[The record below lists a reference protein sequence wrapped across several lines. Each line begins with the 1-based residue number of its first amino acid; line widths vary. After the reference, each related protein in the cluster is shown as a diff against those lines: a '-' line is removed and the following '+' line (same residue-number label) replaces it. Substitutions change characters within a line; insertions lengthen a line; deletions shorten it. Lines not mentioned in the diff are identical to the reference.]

1 MELTRPSEL
10 KALLER
16 HGLQLARRFGQHF
29 LVDRNHLEKILAAAA
44 LTPDDTVLEIGP
56 GAGVLTRELAKHAG
70 AVVSIELDRNLPAV
84 LADVMAEFSNWRLI
98 EADALKYDWSTLG
111 ATKVVANIP
120 YNITSPLIVKMLEHR
135 PVFSS
140 ITLLVQKEVAD
151 RAKATP
157 DSGTYGSLSV
167 FMQFYA
173 AVSVPATVPRNAFF
187 PPPKV
192 ESAILHLTPHATPPV
207 DVPSPE
213 AFFAVSRA
221 AFGQRRKMLLGAL
234 SHGMDRP
241 REEILAALNAA
252 RVTPD
257 RRAETLSLDE
267 IAAIACA
274 LQPLVPHGAASS
286 PEG

>member
-16 HGLQLARRFGQHF
+16 HGLQLSRRFGQHF
-29 LVDRNHLEKILAAAA
+29 LVDRNHLEKIVAAAA
-44 LTPDDTVLEIGP
+44 LTHDDTVLEIGP
-56 GAGVLTRELAKHAG
+56 GAGVLTRELAARAG
-70 AVVSIELDRNLPAV
+70 AVVSIELDRNLPPV
-84 LADVMAEFSNWRLI
+84 LAEVMAEFDNWRLI

-120 YNITSPLIVKMLEHR
+120 YNITSPLLVRMLEQR
-135 PVFSS
+135 PPFAS

-157 DSGTYGSLSV
+157 DSDAYGSLSV

-173 AVSVPATVPRNAFF
+173 AVFVPALVPRGAFF

-192 ESAILHLTPHATPPV
+192 DSAILHLVPHPQPPV

-221 AFGQRRKMLLGAL
+221 AFGQRRKVLLGAL

-241 REEILAALNAA
+241 RDQILAALEATG
-252 RVTPD
+252 VDPQ
-257 RRAETLSLDE
+257 RRAETLHLEE
-267 IAAIACA
+267 IAALARALASPIA
-274 LQPLVPHGAASS
+274 S
-286 PEG
+286 

>member
-44 LTPDDTVLEIGP
+44 LTPNDTVLEIGP
-56 GAGVLTRELAKHAG
+56 GAGVLTRELAARAG
-70 AVVSIELDRNLPAV
+70 SVVSIELDRQLPPV
-84 LADVMAEFSNWRLI
+84 LAEVMAEFDNWHLI
-98 EADALKYDWSTLG
+98 EADALKYDWKALG
-111 ATKVVANIP
+111 ATKIVANIP
-120 YNITSPLIVKMLEHR
+120 YNITSPLLVKMLEFQ

-157 DSGTYGSLSV
+157 NSDAYGSLSV
-167 FMQFYA
+167 FLQFYA
-173 AVSVPATVPRNAFF
+173 AVTVPALVPRNAFF

-192 ESAILHLTPHATPPV
+192 DSAILHLVPHATPPV
-207 DVPSPE
+207 EVPSTV

-234 SHGMDRP
+234 SHGMNRP
-241 REEILAALNAA
+241 RDEILAALTQASVA
-252 RVTPD
+252 PE
-257 RRAETLSLDE
+257 RRAETLHLEE
-267 IAAIACA
+267 IAAIARA
-274 LQPLVPHGAASS
+274 LTS
-286 PEG
+286 PTSP

>member
-16 HGLQLARRFGQHF
+16 HGLQLSRRFGQHF
-29 LVDRNHLEKILAAAA
+29 LVDRNHLDKIIAAAA
-44 LTPDDTVLEIGP
+44 LTPDDAVLEIGP
-56 GAGVLTRELAKHAG
+56 GAGVLTRELAARAG
-70 AVVSIELDRNLPAV
+70 SVVSIELDRHLPPV
-84 LADVMAEFSNWRLI
+84 LAEVMAEFDNWRLI
-98 EADALKYDWSTLG
+98 EADALKYDWSGLG

-120 YNITSPLIVKMLEHR
+120 YNITSPLIVKMLEHQ
-135 PVFSS
+135 PPFSS

-157 DSGTYGSLSV
+157 DSDAYGSLSV

-173 AVSVPATVPRNAFF
+173 GVTVPALVPRGAFF

-192 ESAILHLTPHATPPV
+192 DSAILHLIPHRTPPV
-207 DVPSPE
+207 KVASPE

-234 SHGMDRP
+234 SHGMNRP
-241 REEILAALNAA
+241 RDEILAALEAA
-252 RVTPD
+252 RVAPE
-257 RRAETLSLDE
+257 RRAETLHLEE
-267 IAAIACA
+267 IAAIARA
-274 LQPLVPHGAASS
+274 LAG
-286 PEG
+286 

>member
-16 HGLQLARRFGQHF
+16 HGLQLSRRFGQHF
-29 LVDRNHLEKILAAAA
+29 LVDRNHLEKIVGAAA
-44 LTPDDTVLEIGP
+44 LTHDDTVLEIGP
-56 GAGVLTRELAKHAG
+56 GAGVLTRELAARAG
-70 AVVSIELDRNLPAV
+70 AVVSIELDRNLPPV
-84 LADVMAEFSNWRLI
+84 LAEVMAEFSNWRLI
-98 EADALKYDWSTLG
+98 EADALKYDWSELG

-120 YNITSPLIVKMLEHR
+120 YNITSPLLVRMLEQR
-135 PVFSS
+135 PPFAS

-157 DSGTYGSLSV
+157 DSDAYGSLSV

-173 AVSVPATVPRNAFF
+173 AVHVPALVPRGAFF

-192 ESAILHLTPHATPPV
+192 DSAILHLVPHAQPPV

-221 AFGQRRKMLLGAL
+221 AFGQRRKVLLGAL

-241 REEILAALNAA
+241 RDEILAALEATG
-252 RVTPD
+252 VDPQ
-257 RRAETLSLDE
+257 RRAETLHLEE
-267 IAAIACA
+267 IAALARALASPIA
-274 LQPLVPHGAASS
+274 S
-286 PEG
+286 